1 MMMVAVAQRG
11 GDELGFARWI
21 LEPTLIGEAEQACAK
36 FLEAFSLGVH
46 SFVAD
51 YLDLLDVDATLI
63 VASAS
68 PVGFSQ
74 DTLRAIRYAS
84 GMDDLF
90 HGQEIPSGS
99 LNSAARSCRPRLC
112 FVAYQRLGSLA
123 GMRARNQLDR
133 LGGDPKLKLIPIA
146 LRPGYPEHS
155 VALTLHRVEVALK
168 SLNTSQ

>member
-1 MMMVAVAQRG
+1 MMMAAVARAG

-21 LEPTLIGEAEQACAK
+21 LEPMLVGEAEATCAK

-51 YLDLLDVDATLI
+51 YLHLLDVNATLI
-63 VASAS
+63 IASAS

-74 DTLRAIRYAS
+74 ETLRAIRYAS

-90 HGQEIPSGS
+90 CGQEVAPGS
-99 LNSAARSCRPRLC
+99 LKGAVQPRGPRLC

-123 GMRARNQLDR
+123 GMRARNQLER
-133 LGGDPKLKLIPIA
+133 LAGDPNLKLIPIA

-155 VALTLHRVEVALK
+155 VAITLHRVEVALK
-168 SLNTSQ
+168 SFNPST